1 MALWER
7 EGERQIVKQSF
18 GQIATKGHHAPQ
30 KIEVPVPL
38 PGEKRYQ
45 DTPCREIRQQTQQDT
60 RHRAEDGGNQ
70 ATVMILAQL
79 PQPQQWAL
87 CLLHK

>member
-1 MALWER
+1 MG

-70 ATVMILAQL
+70 AAVMIPAQL

-87 CLLHK
+87 CLPHK